1 MSDIKFETLIYRI
14 TGNVVSDDMT
24 VRSEI
29 GTTYNFVES
38 MPHHPIEIE
47 VAKNAKKISYQD
59 AIVKIFELV
68 QENKALSSIVV
79 EDIVDVISIIF
90 DIAPNSV
97 IDFDAIK
104 NREVKIRLLS
114 KLNQQIDSDIV
125 YNVLFFKI
133 TGRTQYIRTFR
144 EFRKAIIDT
153 SNIHDDIANFIMRNR
168 DSLAQYY
175 RRNRSLLLYVKTNF
189 FANNKKMRNI
199 INNISKTS
207 RHVNKPVSNKKF
219 SNVPFDKKPTSELL
233 KMLYATNTIVI
244 RNGLQY
250 TVQGRSEEPY
260 ARDEI
265 LKVLRT
271 RDDIFTDEQKALV
284 NDGWELAL
292 PSSAKRAAGIVPNG
306 SSIKIEPGQKIGV
319 RWYDSV
325 SESPYVD
332 LDLSFTTLST
342 KYGWNGRKYGD
353 VTYSG
358 DMTSMQPIDKHT
370 QSAIETFTI
379 NNPDVMGVIDLSS
392 FNFGGTTTKIELII
406 GDILLPI
413 EKPTSTTVLG
423 YTFGN
428 RFYVYVDNRIN
439 AQDAVNSVNS
449 ANVSSH
455 ETFNSLNLTKSYTL

>member
-1 MSDIKFETLIYRI
+1 MSDNHFETLVYRI

-38 MPHHPIEIE
+38 MPHHPIQIE

-59 AIVKIFELV
+59 AIVKIFDLV
-68 QENKALSSIVV
+68 QENKALSSSVV
-79 EDIVDVISIIF
+79 SDIVDVMSIIF
-90 DIAPNSV
+90 DFAPNYV
-97 IDFDAIK
+97 INFDAIK
-104 NREVKIRLLS
+104 NREVKVRLLS
-114 KLNQQIDSDIV
+114 ELNQPIESDIV

-144 EFRKAIIDT
+144 EFRRAIIDT
-153 SNIHDDIANFIMRNR
+153 SVINDDIANFIMRNR

-175 RRNRSLLLYVKTNF
+175 RRNRSLLLYVKNNF
-189 FANNKKMRNI
+189 FARNSKMRRV

-207 RHVNKPVSNKKF
+207 RHVNKPASNKKF
-219 SNVPFDKKPTSELL
+219 SDVPFNKKPTSELL
-233 KMLYATNTIVI
+233 KMLYATNTIMI

-250 TVQGRSEEPY
+250 TVQNRSEEPY
-260 ARDEI
+260 SRDEI

-306 SSIKIEPGQKIGV
+306 SSIKIEPGQKIGI
-319 RWYDSV
+319 RWYDDISAD
-325 SESPYVD
+325 SYVD

-342 KYGWNGRKYGD
+342 RYGWNARKTGD

-358 DMTSMQPIDKHT
+358 DMTSMSPVDEHT
-370 QSAIETFTI
+370 QSAMETFTI
-379 NNPDVMGVIDLSS
+379 NKPDIMGVLDVSS
-392 FNFGGTTTKIELII
+392 YMFGTETTKLELII

-423 YTFGN
+423 YTFAN

-439 AQDAVNSVNS
+439 AQDTMNNVNS
-449 ANVSSH
+449 ATVSSH
-455 ETFNSLNLTKSYTL
+455 ETFNNLNLTKSYTL